1 MPQAQ
6 AFLTQ
11 LGNDTY
17 ETANEAPHAYDMT
30 DSQSTLLLQ
39 KQKKMQDVQSELLRK
54 KREFEQRMRKCN
66 EKEKELAEKQQKI
79 RESVVHFKK
88 FVKENDVKRARAMKK
103 ERDEINACKQK
114 EQEIITLRQEL
125 QHQSEKK
132 EQITHTLN
140 KLLVYDAYLEKLI
153 EYSEDFHEVND
164 ILRRHATLQ
173 ASNSDL
179 GASVEEGL
187 KAAEERRTELNDYMK
202 DAEKKMLL
210 ITSKIAQYQQLS
222 DQLRLENEKLE
233 QAQLYKEGQVME
245 KKREQGEAKMAIHNI
260 FSRCV
265 SIGMSKPK
273 ENEMKKVLE
282 FIQQRMIDLGDICRM
297 KDHPEVREYTKS
309 HKMG

>member
-66 EKEKELAEKQQKI
+66 EKELAEKQQKI
-79 RESVVHFKK
+79 RESVVHFEK

-114 EQEIITLRQEL
+114 EQEIIALRQEL
-125 QHQSEKK
+125 QQQSEKK

-140 KLLVYDAYLEKLI
+140 KLLVYDA
-153 EYSEDFHEVND
+153 
-164 ILRRHATLQ
+164 
-173 ASNSDL
+173 
-179 GASVEEGL
+179 
-187 KAAEERRTELNDYMK
+187 
-202 DAEKKMLL
+202 
-210 ITSKIAQYQQLS
+210 
-222 DQLRLENEKLE
+222 
-233 QAQLYKEGQVME
+233 
-245 KKREQGEAKMAIHNI
+245 
-260 FSRCV
+260 
-265 SIGMSKPK
+265 
-273 ENEMKKVLE
+273 
-282 FIQQRMIDLGDICRM
+282 
-297 KDHPEVREYTKS
+297 
-309 HKMG
+309 